1 MFRRPSNELAGIGP
15 HSCGALLFRFVKV
28 DIFVKASVEIQNLT
42 TAQFNNKMLA
52 VLAVDDNTTVCGEV
66 EELCFDVARFHYLSS
81 SSNGKNQIAAARQMI
96 GKASQGINAP

>member
-66 EELCFDVARFHYLSS
+66 EELCFNVARFHQRSPAIGIS
-81 SSNGKNQIAAARQMI
+81 VIASAQRMT
-96 GKASQGINAP
+96 GRASQGINAP